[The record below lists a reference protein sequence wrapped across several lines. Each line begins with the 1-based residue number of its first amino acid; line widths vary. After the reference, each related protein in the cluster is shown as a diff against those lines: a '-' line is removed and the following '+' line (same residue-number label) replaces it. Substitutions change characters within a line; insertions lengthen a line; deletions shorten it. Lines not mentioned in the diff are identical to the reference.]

1 MNLTAATGKPE
12 ARIDSR
18 VMAVI
23 GMIGLAMT
31 AYVLG
36 AELFD
41 GGKTKDY
48 PLWYDFAN
56 RIMAGEPLYDSG
68 RYLYPPTMVV
78 LLAPFSFLTPALFYA
93 FLIVLSVGALYL
105 CVLWSMRL
113 SAGDKPLPWQLALVP
128 IIMMLPQIF
137 ENFDLGQPHII
148 LLAIMLAG
156 FGFMREGKPLAA
168 GAMFGLAA
176 ALKVFPISIL
186 PYLIWRRYW
195 KAAGSMVAALMIIL
209 VVLPSPI
216 RGYERNLNELS
227 QWFVAMAGDEDGF
240 GQREQQN
247 WSWKN
252 QSVVAITHRLVRDID
267 YKKGRE
273 GEGDAKMNI
282 TSVDYRTANYILLGV
297 IAVIGLMFIA
307 ILLPRGRLDQKRL
320 AEEWGILL
328 CLMTIAS
335 PLSRTYYFIWL
346 LFPLF
351 VLVQRSWD
359 SDSELT
365 KKWIRLGLIAVFVFT
380 LLQLINELQAF
391 GVNTLAAVLVMGM
404 LAWIMRTSPPTPRGK
419 A

>member
-1 MNLTAATGKPE
+1 MTTVQVEQAGSLDR
-12 ARIDSR
+12 RIIA
-18 VMAVI
+18 VIAVI
-23 GMIGLAMT
+23 GVAMA

-41 GGKTKDY
+41 GGKGKDY
-48 PLWYDFAN
+48 PLWYEYAG
-56 RIMAGEPLYDSG
+56 RVMAGEPLYDSAK
-68 RYLYPPTMVV
+68 YLYPPTMVM
-78 LLAPFSFLTPALFYA
+78 LLSPISFLTPAVFYA
-93 FLIVLSVGALYL
+93 ILIALSVGALYIS
-105 CVLWSMRL
+105 VLWSMRL
-113 SAGDKPLPWQLALVP
+113 SGGDKPLPWQLVLVP
-128 IIMMLPQIF
+128 IVMMLPQII
-137 ENFDLGQPHII
+137 ENFDLGQPHIV

-156 FGFMREGKPLAA
+156 FLLLRDGRQISA
-168 GAMFGLAA
+168 GAVFGFAA
-176 ALKVFPISIL
+176 ALKVFPIAIL

-195 KAAGSMVAALMIIL
+195 KAAGGMLAALMIIL

-240 GQREQQN
+240 GQREEQN

-252 QSVVAITHRLVRDID
+252 QSVVAITHRLVRDIN
-267 YKKGRE
+267 YKQVRPGQ
-273 GEGDAKMNI
+273 GDARMNI
-282 TSVDYRTANYILLGV
+282 ISVDYRTANYILLGV
-297 IAVIGLMFIA
+297 IGIIGLVFIA
-307 ILLPRGRLDQKRL
+307 ILLPKDRLDHKRL
-320 AEEWGILL
+320 AEEWGILM

-359 SDSELT
+359 SDSAAT
-365 KKWIRLGLIAVFVFT
+365 KKWIRWGLIAVFVLT

-391 GVNTLAAVLVMGM
+391 GVNTLAAVLVMVM
-404 LAWIMRTSPPTPRGK
+404 LAWIMLSSRPTPNTQ